1 MKKLGKLLSAMLVTA
16 VMAAGFAM
24 PSSAADY
31 PAANQA
37 AGTTTTFKKYFVVKE
52 DVEFPLVEFTFKIEN
67 GTAVAPAAGKMEVY
81 AGHDADKVTVGT
93 ADFTTAPASTE
104 IYTTVQTE
112 DKSLTLNSDEKYAKK
127 TVTIDFT
134 QVTFAEPGVYRYNLT
149 ENASSNLAIGTDPNT
164 YYLDVYVIDTA
175 GTLSVS
181 TYILHTDAAAPDSTT
196 GTTATAIADKVDGL
210 TNRYPTTGLYF
221 AKMVDGNQGSRDK
234 YFKFTVALANLP
246 VGAVLT
252 VDINHADAT
261 SGSNAATIGAN
272 QGMANVTSLT
282 VGSEGKVTHDFYL
295 QNGQYIAIYGLT
307 ENSTYEVT
315 ENAEDYASVAAD
327 TTAIT
332 IGSVT
337 FNNATSGTIAKDNVY
352 TGFTNTR
359 NGVIPTGVLLSAT
372 PVIIVGVIVVAGIA
386 FFAVSSAKRKA
397 AESAEDDSEA

>member
-1 MKKLGKLLSAMLVTA
+1 MKKVGKILSAMLVTA

-31 PAANQA
+31 PADKQA

-52 DVEFPLVEFTFKIEN
+52 DVEFPHVEFEFEIEN
-67 GTAVAPAAGKMEVY
+67 GAAVSASAGKMEVY
-81 AGHDADKVTVGT
+81 AGHSADDVDVGT
-93 ADFTTAPASTE
+93 ADFTSAPPSTE
-104 IYTTVQTE
+104 IYTTVQDE
-112 DKSLTLNSDEKYAKK
+112 DKSLTLNSDEKYVKK

-149 ENASSNLAIGTDPNT
+149 EKASSNLAIGTDPNT

-234 YFKFTVALANLP
+234 YFKFTVALENLP

-261 SGSNAATIGAN
+261 SGSNAATIAAN